1 MRSIC
6 YICINFGLR
15 VSGND
20 GNFDSSFHHKC
31 HVWLDVSYFAVN
43 WCFAIFSANQLSDDL
58 TFLQS
63 ETASVADSLVQS
75 VDALTQM
82 EGQVQQLSKAQ
93 DSLSTLQALQLR
105 LDETEAASGEIDAG
119 LTQLREVSARQNES
133 MNDIS
138 EVTRHIATNL
148 ELVSGPLHSMITSAQ
163 QINQHSL
170 QALIDFYKLSQGES
184 DALASM
190 EANLQL
196 VYRGTSAMTSAMFN
210 VDQSDNTRSLLVDL
224 RRDLR
229 PLRGQTRQYAQM
241 DMSLERRVLGREI
254 VTAVEKMIELSIQIQ
269 AGSLELANRTAAE
282 ANTLA
287 QQTQAATADQI
298 AASKTSAEVLDNA
311 LRLINQSNEGTRSV
325 ISDLTSSVEQLTLS
339 LQSIPEVERQIE
351 TSLNAVQRAVAS
363 DQVERMDEAGNR
375 ALQAQKN
382 AQTIPI
388 VLLVFILI
396 AFAISAVVAFYL
408 QRLIVKPLANFVSG
422 VRRVTDNDL
431 RTRVTDEGAIGELKA
446 VIGSVNEM
454 IEGLRQ
460 NVLDMTQSG
469 KNISE
474 SARLMAN
481 TSTKTRDALEQQ
493 KQGEQAIVDSTDAL
507 ADMVRQVANSGS
519 EAGER
524 AREADEVIKQ
534 SQQDIENAKREMA
547 SLANTVS
554 RSNEVIQ
561 SLKLQSDNIGQVIS
575 VIQNVSGQT
584 NLLALNAAIEAARA
598 GEHGRGFAVV
608 ADEVRQLAQ
617 RTSEATIEIRD
628 LIEQIQAGSDQGVE
642 SMTEGLAQVARNTQ
656 ATESVALSLESVI
669 DQVATISRLN
679 LEIGE
684 HTRQQLQQLDSIE
697 AGVESVRRQSE
708 QASEAVLDNVSA
720 SENLNRTAST
730 LGDLVKRFSI

>member
-1 MRSIC
+1 MTGILTVRFI
-6 YICINFGLR
+6 INAMFGLML
-15 VSGND
+15 GILLLI
-20 GNFDSSFHHKC
+20 GG
-31 HVWLDVSYFAVN
+31 
-43 WCFAIFSANQLSDDL
+43 FAIFSANQLSDDL

-119 LTQLREVSARQNES
+119 LAQLREVSAQQNES

-148 ELVSGPLHSMITSAQ
+148 ELVSGPLHAMITAAQ

-170 QALIDFYKLSQGES
+170 QTLIDFYKLSQNEPG
-184 DALASM
+184 ALESM
-190 EANLQL
+190 EENLQQI
-196 VYRGTSAMTSAMFN
+196 YRGTSAMTSAMFN
-210 VDQSDNTRSLLVDL
+210 VDQSDDTRSLLVDL

-229 PLRGQTRQYAQM
+229 PFRTQVRQFAGMDSSPERTR
-241 DMSLERRVLGREI
+241 LGREI

-269 AGSLELANRTAAE
+269 RGSLELANRTAAE
-282 ANTLA
+282 ANALA
-287 QQTQAATADQI
+287 QQTQAATDEQI
-298 AASKTSAEVLDNA
+298 AASQTSAEVLDNA

-363 DQVERMDEAGNR
+363 DQVERIDEAGNR

-396 AFAISAVVAFYL
+396 AFAISAVVGLYL

-431 RTRVTDEGAIGELKA
+431 RTRVSDEGAMGELKS
-446 VIGSVNEM
+446 VIASVNVM

-469 KNISE
+469 QNISE

-481 TSTKTRDALEQQ
+481 TSSKTRDALDQQ
-493 KQGEQAIVDSTDAL
+493 KQGEQAIVDSTGAL
-507 ADMVRQVANSGS
+507 AEMVRQVANSGA
-519 EAGER
+519 EAGAR

-547 SLANTVS
+547 SLAETVS

-561 SLKLQSDNIGQVIS
+561 SLKQQSDNIGQVIS

-617 RTSEATIEIRD
+617 RTSEATVEIRD

-679 LEIGE
+679 LDIGE
-684 HTRQQLQQLDSIE
+684 HTRQQLQQLDSID
-697 AGVESVRRQSE
+697 AGVENVRRQSE
-708 QASEAVLDNVSA
+708 QASEAVQDNVRA

>member
-1 MRSIC
+1 MMGILTVRFI
-6 YICINFGLR
+6 INAMFGLML
-15 VSGND
+15 GILLLI
-20 GNFDSSFHHKC
+20 GG
-31 HVWLDVSYFAVN
+31 
-43 WCFAIFSANQLSDDL
+43 FAIFSANQLSDDL

-82 EGQVQQLSKAQ
+82 ERQVQQLSKAQ
-93 DSLSTLQALQLR
+93 DSLSTLQTLQLR

-119 LTQLREVSARQNES
+119 LAQLREVSAQQNES

-148 ELVSGPLHSMITSAQ
+148 EMVSGPLHAMITAAQ

-170 QALIDFYKLSQGES
+170 QALIDFYKLSQGEA
-184 DALASM
+184 DALSSL
-190 EANLQL
+190 EANLQQ

-210 VDQSDNTRSLLVDL
+210 VDQSDNTRSFLVDL

-229 PLRGQTRQYAQM
+229 PLRAQVRQYSQM
-241 DMSLERRVLGREI
+241 SSSLERNILGREI
-254 VTAVEKMIELSIQIQ
+254 VAAVEKMIELSIQIQ

-282 ANTLA
+282 ANELA
-287 QQTQAATADQI
+287 QQTQAATAEQI
-298 AASKTSAEVLDNA
+298 TASQTSAEVLDNA

-325 ISDLTSSVEQLTLS
+325 ISDLTSSVQQLTVS

-363 DQVERMDEAGNR
+363 DQVERIDEAGNR

-388 VLLVFILI
+388 ILLVFILI
-396 AFAISAVVAFYL
+396 AFAISVALGLFL

-431 RTRVTDEGAIGELKA
+431 RTRVTDEGAVGELKA
-446 VIGSVNEM
+446 VIGSVNAM

-474 SARLMAN
+474 SARLMAD
-481 TSTKTRDALEQQ
+481 TSSRTRDALEQQ
-493 KQGEQAIVDSTDAL
+493 RQGEQAIVDSTGSL
-507 ADMVRQVANSGS
+507 ADRVRQVANSGA
-519 EAGER
+519 EAGEQAR
-524 AREADEVIKQ
+524 AADEVIKQ

-547 SLANTVS
+547 SLAETVN

-561 SLKLQSDNIGQVIS
+561 SLKQQSDNIGQVIN

-617 RTSEATIEIRD
+617 RTSEATVEIRD

-669 DQVATISRLN
+669 QQVATISRLN

-684 HTRQQLQQLDSIE
+684 HTRQQLQELEGID

-708 QASEAVLDNVSA
+708 QASEAVLDNVRA

>member
-1 MRSIC
+1 M
-6 YICINFGLR
+6 
-15 VSGND
+15 
-20 GNFDSSFHHKC
+20 
-31 HVWLDVSYFAVN
+31 
-43 WCFAIFSANQLSDDL
+43 
-58 TFLQS
+58 QS

>member
-1 MRSIC
+1 MTGILTVRFI
-6 YICINFGLR
+6 INAMFGLMLAIL
-15 VSGND
+15 VLIG
-20 GNFDSSFHHKC
+20 G
-31 HVWLDVSYFAVN
+31 
-43 WCFAIFSANQLSDDL
+43 FAIFSANQLSDDL

-119 LTQLREVSARQNES
+119 LTQLRNVSAQQNES

-148 ELVSGPLHSMITSAQ
+148 ELVSGPLHAMITASQ

-170 QALIDFYKLSQGES
+170 QTLIDFYKLSQGEPG
-184 DALASM
+184 ALESM
-190 EANLQL
+190 EENLQQ

-210 VDQSDNTRSLLVDL
+210 VDQSDNTRALLVDL

-229 PLRGQTRQYAQM
+229 PFRGQVREYAGM
-241 DMSLERRVLGREI
+241 DNSAERAALGREI
-254 VTAVEKMIELSIQIQ
+254 VTAIEQMIALSIQIQ
-269 AGSLELANRTAAE
+269 SGSLELANRTAAE
-282 ANTLA
+282 ANELA
-287 QQTQAATADQI
+287 QQTQAATAGQI
-298 AASKTSAEVLDNA
+298 AASETSAAVLDNA

-325 ISDLTSSVEQLTLS
+325 ISDLTSSVQQLTLS

-375 ALQAQKN
+375 ALQAQRN

-396 AFAISAVVAFYL
+396 AFAISLAVGLFL

-431 RTRVTDEGAIGELKA
+431 RTQVTDEGAVGELQA
-446 VIGSVNEM
+446 VIGSVNAM

-474 SARLMAN
+474 SARLMAD
-481 TSTKTRDALEQQ
+481 TSSRTRDALEQQ
-493 KQGEQAIVDSTDAL
+493 RQGEQAIVEATGTL
-507 ADMVRQVANSGS
+507 ADRVRQVANSGA
-519 EAGER
+519 EAGEQAR
-524 AREADEVIKQ
+524 AADEVIKQ

-547 SLANTVS
+547 SLAETVN

-561 SLKLQSDNIGQVIS
+561 SLKQQSDNIGQVIN

-617 RTSEATIEIRD
+617 RTSDATIEIRG
-628 LIEQIQAGSDQGVE
+628 LIEQIQAGSDMGVE

-656 ATESVALSLESVI
+656 ATESVALSLDSVI
-669 DQVATISRLN
+669 QQVATISRLN
-679 LEIGE
+679 REIGE
-684 HTRQQLQQLDSIE
+684 HTRQQLQELDGID
-697 AGVESVRRQSE
+697 AGVDSVRRQSE
-708 QASEAVLDNVSA
+708 QASEAVQDNVRA

-730 LGDLVKRFSI
+730 LSDLVKRFSI

>member
-1 MRSIC
+1 MTGILTVRFI
-6 YICINFGLR
+6 INAMFGLML
-15 VSGND
+15 GILLLI
-20 GNFDSSFHHKC
+20 GG
-31 HVWLDVSYFAVN
+31 
-43 WCFAIFSANQLSDDL
+43 FAIFSANQLSDDL
-58 TFLQS
+58 TFLQL

-119 LTQLREVSARQNES
+119 LAQLREVSAQQNES

-148 ELVSGPLHSMITSAQ
+148 ELVSGPLHAMITAAQ

-170 QALIDFYKLSQGES
+170 QTLIDFYKLSQNEPG
-184 DALASM
+184 ALESM
-190 EANLQL
+190 EENLQQI
-196 VYRGTSAMTSAMFN
+196 YRGTSAMTSAMFN
-210 VDQSDNTRSLLVDL
+210 VDQSDDTRSLLVDL

-229 PLRGQTRQYAQM
+229 PFRTQVRQFAGMDSSPERTR
-241 DMSLERRVLGREI
+241 LGREI

-269 AGSLELANRTAAE
+269 RGSLELANRTAAE
-282 ANTLA
+282 ANALA
-287 QQTQAATADQI
+287 QQTQAATDEQI
-298 AASKTSAEVLDNA
+298 AASQTSAEVLDNA

-363 DQVERMDEAGNR
+363 DQVERIDEAGNR

-396 AFAISAVVAFYL
+396 AFAISAVVGLYL

-431 RTRVTDEGAIGELKA
+431 RTRVSDEGAMGELKS
-446 VIGSVNEM
+446 VIASVNVM

-469 KNISE
+469 QNISE

-481 TSTKTRDALEQQ
+481 TSSKTRDALDQQ
-493 KQGEQAIVDSTDAL
+493 KQGEQAIVDSTGAL
-507 ADMVRQVANSGS
+507 AEMVRQVANSGA
-519 EAGER
+519 EAGAR

-547 SLANTVS
+547 SLAETVS

-561 SLKLQSDNIGQVIS
+561 SLKQQSDNIGQVIS

-617 RTSEATIEIRD
+617 RTSEATVEIRD

-679 LEIGE
+679 LDIGE
-684 HTRQQLQQLDSIE
+684 HTRQQLQQLDSID
-697 AGVESVRRQSE
+697 AGVENVRRQSE
-708 QASEAVLDNVSA
+708 QASEAVQDNVRA

>member
-1 MRSIC
+1 MTGILTVRFI
-6 YICINFGLR
+6 INAMFGLMLAIL
-15 VSGND
+15 VLIG
-20 GNFDSSFHHKC
+20 G
-31 HVWLDVSYFAVN
+31 
-43 WCFAIFSANQLSDDL
+43 FAIFSANQLSDDL

-119 LTQLREVSARQNES
+119 LTQLRSVSAQQNES

-148 ELVSGPLHSMITSAQ
+148 ELVSGPLHAMITASQ

-170 QALIDFYKLSQGES
+170 QTLIDFYKLSQGEPG
-184 DALASM
+184 ALESM
-190 EANLQL
+190 EENLQQ

-210 VDQSDNTRSLLVDL
+210 VDQSDNTRALLVDL

-229 PLRGQTRQYAQM
+229 PFRGQVREYAGM
-241 DMSLERRVLGREI
+241 DNSAERAALGREI
-254 VTAVEKMIELSIQIQ
+254 VTAIEQMIALSIQIQ
-269 AGSLELANRTAAE
+269 SGSLELANRTAAE
-282 ANTLA
+282 ANELA
-287 QQTQAATADQI
+287 QQTQAATAGQI
-298 AASKTSAEVLDNA
+298 AASETSAAVLDNA

-325 ISDLTSSVEQLTLS
+325 ISDLTSSVQQLTLS

-375 ALQAQKN
+375 ALQAQRN

-396 AFAISAVVAFYL
+396 AFAISLAVGLFL

-431 RTRVTDEGAIGELKA
+431 RTQVTDEGAVGELQA
-446 VIGSVNEM
+446 VIGSVNAM

-474 SARLMAN
+474 SARLMAD
-481 TSTKTRDALEQQ
+481 TSSRTRDALEQQ
-493 KQGEQAIVDSTDAL
+493 RQGEQAIVEATGTL
-507 ADMVRQVANSGS
+507 ADRVRQVANSGA
-519 EAGER
+519 EAGEQAR
-524 AREADEVIKQ
+524 AADEVIKQ

-547 SLANTVS
+547 SLAETVN

-561 SLKLQSDNIGQVIS
+561 SLKQQSDNIGQVIN

-617 RTSEATIEIRD
+617 RTSDATIEIRG
-628 LIEQIQAGSDQGVE
+628 LIEQIQAGSDMGVE

-656 ATESVALSLESVI
+656 ATESVALSLDSVI
-669 DQVATISRLN
+669 QQVATISRLN
-679 LEIGE
+679 REIGE
-684 HTRQQLQQLDSIE
+684 HTRQQLQELDGID
-697 AGVESVRRQSE
+697 AGVDSVRRQSE
-708 QASEAVLDNVSA
+708 QASEAVQDNVRA

>member
-1 MRSIC
+1 MTGILTVRFI
-6 YICINFGLR
+6 INAMFGLMLAILLLI
-15 VSGND
+15 G
-20 GNFDSSFHHKC
+20 G
-31 HVWLDVSYFAVN
+31 
-43 WCFAIFSANQLSDDL
+43 FAIFSANQLSDDL

-82 EGQVQQLSKAQ
+82 EGQVKQLSKAQ

-119 LTQLREVSARQNES
+119 LTQLRDVSAQQNEN
-133 MNDIS
+133 MNKIS
-138 EVTRHIATNL
+138 EVTRQIATNL
-148 ELVSGPLHSMITSAQ
+148 EMVSGPLHSMITAAQ

-170 QALIDFYKLSQGES
+170 HALIDFYKLSQGEPG
-184 DALASM
+184 ALESV
-190 EANLQL
+190 EANLQQ

-229 PLRGQTRQYAQM
+229 PFRGQIRQFAAMEY
-241 DMSLERRVLGREI
+241 SPERTALRQEI
-254 VTAVEKMIELSIQIQ
+254 VTAIEEMIELSIQIQ
-269 AGSLELANRTAAE
+269 SGSLELANRTAAE
-282 ANTLA
+282 ANALA
-287 QQTQAATADQI
+287 QQTQAATAEQI
-298 AASKTSAEVLDNA
+298 AASQTSAEVLDNA
-311 LRLINQSNEGTRSV
+311 LRLINQSNESTHSV
-325 ISDLTSSVEQLTLS
+325 VSDLTSSVEQLTLS

-363 DQVERMDEAGNR
+363 DQVERIDEAGNR

-396 AFAISAVVAFYL
+396 AFAISAVVAVYL

-431 RTRVTDEGAIGELKA
+431 RTQVTDEGAIGELKA
-446 VIGSVNEM
+446 VIGSVNAM
-454 IEGLRQ
+454 IDGLRQ
-460 NVLDMTQSG
+460 NVLDMKQSG
-469 KNISE
+469 QNISE

-481 TSTKTRDALEQQ
+481 TSTTTRDALEQQ
-493 KQGEQAIVDSTDAL
+493 KQGEQAIVDSTGAL
-507 ADMVRQVANSGS
+507 ADMVRQVANSGAA
-519 EAGER
+519 AGEQAR
-524 AREADEVIKQ
+524 AADEVIKQ

-547 SLANTVS
+547 SLAGTVN

-561 SLKLQSDNIGQVIS
+561 SLKQQSDNIGQVIN

-617 RTSEATIEIRD
+617 RTSDATIEIRD
-628 LIEQIQAGSDQGVE
+628 LIEQIQAGSDLGAE
-642 SMTEGLAQVARNTQ
+642 SMAEGLAQVARNTQ

-669 DQVATISRLN
+669 QQVATISRLN

-684 HTRQQLQQLDSIE
+684 HTRQQLQQLDSID
-697 AGVESVRRQSE
+697 AGVDSVRRQSE
-708 QASEAVLDNVSA
+708 QASAAVLDNVRA

>member
-1 MRSIC
+1 MTGILTVRFI
-6 YICINFGLR
+6 INAMFGLMLAIL
-15 VSGND
+15 VLIG
-20 GNFDSSFHHKC
+20 G
-31 HVWLDVSYFAVN
+31 
-43 WCFAIFSANQLSDDL
+43 FAIFSANQLSDDL

-119 LTQLREVSARQNES
+119 LTQLRSVSAQQNES

-148 ELVSGPLHSMITSAQ
+148 ELVSGPLHAMITASQ

-170 QALIDFYKLSQGES
+170 QTLIDFYKLSQGEPG
-184 DALASM
+184 ALESM
-190 EANLQL
+190 EENLQQ

-210 VDQSDNTRSLLVDL
+210 VDQSDNTRALLVDL

-229 PLRGQTRQYAQM
+229 PFRGQVREYAGM
-241 DMSLERRVLGREI
+241 DNSAERAALGREI
-254 VTAVEKMIELSIQIQ
+254 VTAIEQMIALSIQIQ
-269 AGSLELANRTAAE
+269 SGSLELANRTAAE
-282 ANTLA
+282 ANELA
-287 QQTQAATADQI
+287 QQTQAATAGQI
-298 AASKTSAEVLDNA
+298 AASETSAAVLDNA

-325 ISDLTSSVEQLTLS
+325 ISDLTSSVQQLTLS

-375 ALQAQKN
+375 ALQAQRN

-396 AFAISAVVAFYL
+396 AFAISLAVGLFL

-431 RTRVTDEGAIGELKA
+431 RTQVTDEGAVGELQA
-446 VIGSVNEM
+446 VIGSVNAM

-474 SARLMAN
+474 SARLMAD
-481 TSTKTRDALEQQ
+481 TSSRTRDALEQQ
-493 KQGEQAIVDSTDAL
+493 RQGEQAIVEATGTL
-507 ADMVRQVANSGS
+507 ADRVRQVANSGA
-519 EAGER
+519 EAGEQAR
-524 AREADEVIKQ
+524 AADEVIKQ

-547 SLANTVS
+547 SLAETVN

-561 SLKLQSDNIGQVIS
+561 SLKQQSDNIGQVIN

-617 RTSEATIEIRD
+617 RTSDATIEIRG
-628 LIEQIQAGSDQGVE
+628 LIEQIQAGSDMGVE

-656 ATESVALSLESVI
+656 ATESVALSLDSVI
-669 DQVATISRLN
+669 QQVATISRLN
-679 LEIGE
+679 REIGE
-684 HTRQQLQQLDSIE
+684 HTRQQLQELDGID
-697 AGVESVRRQSE
+697 AGVDSVRRQSE
-708 QASEAVLDNVSA
+708 QASEAVQDNVRA

-730 LGDLVKRFSI
+730 LSDLVKRFSI